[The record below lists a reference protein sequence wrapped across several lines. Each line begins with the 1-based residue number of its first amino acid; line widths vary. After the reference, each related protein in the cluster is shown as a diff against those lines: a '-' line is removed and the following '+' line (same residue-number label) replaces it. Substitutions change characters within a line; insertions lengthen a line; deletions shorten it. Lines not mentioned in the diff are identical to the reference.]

1 MIPGKLI
8 RRERARFPREN
19 CLYQVMFLKNNR
31 LKDVRV
37 EEVEK
42 IDFEEL
48 GEHLQQGES
57 VFITSRS
64 DQKQSTR

>member
-1 MIPGKLI
+1 
-8 RRERARFPREN
+8 
-19 CLYQVMFLKNNR
+19 MFLKNNR